1 MTKIV
6 ILGATGFIGR
16 NLAEYYS
23 KKKNY
28 QVYAV
33 YNIR

>member
-23 KKKNY
+23 KKKKLSSLCSL
-28 QVYAV
+28 
-33 YNIR
+33 